1 MSQISTILLIRKSG
15 HFLAALVTV
24 VLLLAILSEAISE
37 TNSSSS
43 GAVPIYGYKIVRSYP
58 HDATA
63 FTEGL
68 VYENGT
74 LYEGTGLYKD
84 SGPSTLRQVD
94 LQTGKV
100 QKQIFLADDLF
111 GEGVTIWKDR
121 LIQLTY
127 KDGIGLVYSKKNL
140 TEIGKFSYSTEGW
153 GITSDGVE
161 LIMSDGSEN
170 LHLLDPQT
178 FEEKGR
184 LEVRVGEV
192 PLRGINELE
201 YVQGSI
207 FANVWPTD
215 WIAIISPS
223 TGNVTGLVD
232 LHGILPKEDSNGVDV
247 LNGIAYDEENGRLFV
262 TGKLWPRLFEIE
274 LVKKGEVASMVA
286 S

>member
-1 MSQISTILLIRKSG
+1 MRKFGHSLAVLI
-15 HFLAALVTV
+15 TV
-24 VLLLAILSEAISE
+24 ILLLATLSEALSE
-37 TNSSSS
+37 TNSSSA
-43 GAVPIYGYKIVRSYP
+43 GAVPIYGYKIVNSYP

-68 VYENGT
+68 VYEKGT

-127 KDGIGLVYSKKNL
+127 KNGIGLVYGKKNL
-140 TEIGKFSYSTEGW
+140 SKIGEFSYSTEGW
-153 GITSDGVE
+153 GITSDGLE

-170 LHLLDPQT
+170 LHLLDPRT

-184 LEVRVGEV
+184 LEVRVGGV

-201 YVQGSI
+201 YIKGAI
-207 FANVWPTD
+207 FANIWPTD

-232 LHGILPKEDSNGVDV
+232 LQGILPKEDSNGVDV
-247 LNGIAYDEENGRLFV
+247 LNGIAYDEEKGRLFV

-274 LVKKGEVASMVA
+274 LVKRGEVASMA
-286 S
+286 TS

>member
-1 MSQISTILLIRKSG
+1 MSQISIIPLMRKFGHSLAVLI
-15 HFLAALVTV
+15 TV
-24 VLLLAILSEAISE
+24 ILLLATLSEALSE
-37 TNSSSS
+37 TNSSSA
-43 GAVPIYGYKIVRSYP
+43 GAVPIYGYKIVNSYP

-68 VYENGT
+68 VYEKGT

-127 KDGIGLVYSKKNL
+127 KNGIGLVYGKKNL
-140 TEIGKFSYSTEGW
+140 SKIGEFSYSTEGW
-153 GITSDGVE
+153 GITSDGLE

-170 LHLLDPQT
+170 LHLLDPRT

-184 LEVRVGEV
+184 LEVRVGGV

-201 YVQGSI
+201 YIKGAI
-207 FANVWPTD
+207 FANIWPTD

-232 LHGILPKEDSNGVDV
+232 LQGILPKEDSNGVDV
-247 LNGIAYDEENGRLFV
+247 LNGIAYDEEKGRLFV

-274 LVKKGEVASMVA
+274 LVKRGEVASMA
-286 S
+286 TS